1 MAKPRDDR
9 QKDLLRPALEDI
21 IDLGHPLARLARE
34 IDWGFLDSRFAS
46 VCAPGAG
53 QPGLPTRLVAGLL
66 ILKHMHDLSDEALC
80 ARWLEN
86 PYYQFFCGELSFCH
100 QLPFDR
106 SSLTHWR
113 QRLGEEQL
121 VALLQESLSVAHKTG
136 GLATRDLERVVV
148 DTTVQPKAIA
158 HPTDARLCHRALEKL
173 VDLAQRSGVPLRQ
186 SYRRVAKRAAIMIG
200 RYTHAHQFKRARR
213 AMKFLRIRLG
223 RVIRDIRR
231 KIAGNEALRERFAD
245 LLALAYRVRFQDHRQ
260 RGPKI
265 YALHAPEVECIGK
278 GKARAP
284 YEFGCKV
291 SIATPATKPKGGQFV
306 LHTKALHGNPF
317 DGHTLGPVITELEQ
331 QTGVE
336 TRRIHV
342 DKGYR
347 GHNHKQKFR
356 VWISGQVRR
365 VTAPIRRE
373 MKRRAAVEPVIGH
386 TKAEHRMG
394 RNYLKGR
401 DGDRI
406 NAVLAA
412 AGYNFGL
419 LLRWLARF
427 LRALF
432 QALITSSPGAQPA
445 KKTRAT
451 VLHSRRNIRS
461 ISGEFPGPVANRQSP
476 AMRHRSGRLRSAIR
490 SCARVCSKALSSPR
504 SPCAEI

>member
-9 QKDLLRPALEDI
+9 QKDLLRPALEAI
-21 IDLGHPLARLARE
+21 IDLGHPLVRLARA
-34 IDWGFLDSRFAS
+34 IDWGFLDARFAG
-46 VCAPGAG
+46 VCAAGAG

-136 GLATRDLERVVV
+136 ALATRDLERVVV

-173 VDLAQRSGVPLRQ
+173 VDLAQRHAVPLRQ
-186 SYRRVAKRAAIMIG
+186 SYRRVAKRAVIMVG

-213 AMKFLRIRLG
+213 QLKFLRIRLG

-231 KIAGNEALRERFAD
+231 KIEGDEALKQRFAD
-245 LLALAYRVRFQDHRQ
+245 LLALAHRVRFQDHRQ
-260 RGPKI
+260 RGHKL

-291 SIATPATKPKGGQFV
+291 SIATPVTKPRGGQFV
-306 LHTKALHGNPF
+306 LHAQALHGNPF
-317 DGHTLGPVITELEQ
+317 DGHTLGPVIADLEKL
-331 QTGVE
+331 TGVE

-347 GHNHKQKFR
+347 GHNHTEKFR
-356 VWISGQVRR
+356 VWITGQVRR
-365 VTAPIRRE
+365 VTRPIRRE

-386 TKAEHRMG
+386 VKAEHRLG

-401 DGDRI
+401 DGDRS
-406 NAVLAA
+406 NTVLAA
-412 AGYNFGL
+412 AGYNFSL
-419 LLRWLARF
+419 LLRWLAGL
-427 LRALF
+427 LRALVQVLF
-432 QALITSSPGAQPA
+432 PA
-445 KKTRAT
+445 TW
-451 VLHSRRNIRS
+451 
-461 ISGEFPGPVANRQSP
+461 PPQYP
-476 AMRHRSGRLRSAIR
+476 
-490 SCARVCSKALSSPR
+490 
-504 SPCAEI
+504 

>member
-9 QKDLLRPALEDI
+9 QKDLLRPALEEI
-21 IDLGHPLARLARE
+21 IDLGHPLARLGRA
-34 IDWGFLDSRFAS
+34 IDWTFLDGRFAS

-53 QPGLPTRLVAGLL
+53 QPGLPTRLVAGLF

-86 PYYQFFCGELSFCH
+86 PYYQYFCGELSFCH

-121 VALLQESLSVAHKTG
+121 VALIQESLSVAHKTG
-136 GLATRDLERVVV
+136 ALATRDLERVVV

-173 VDLAQRSGVPLRQ
+173 VDLAQRHDVPLRQ
-186 SYRRVAKRAAIMIG
+186 SYRRVAKRAAIMVG
-200 RYTHAHQFKRARR
+200 RYTHAHQFTRARR
-213 AMKFLRIRLG
+213 ALKFLRTRLG

-231 KIAGNEALRERFAD
+231 KIEGNAELEERFAN
-245 LLALAYRVRFQDHRQ
+245 LLALAVRVRFQDHRQ

-306 LHTKALHGNPF
+306 LHAKTLHGNPF
-317 DGHTLGPVITELEQ
+317 DGHTLGPVIADLEKL
-331 QTGVE
+331 TGVE
-336 TRRIHV
+336 SRRIHV

-347 GHNHKQKFR
+347 GHNHTEKFR

-365 VTAPIRRE
+365 VTKPIRRE

-401 DGDRI
+401 EGDRI

-419 LLRWLARF
+419 LLRWLGRL

-432 QALITSSPGAQPA
+432 QALFTALPSAQPA
-445 KKTRAT
+445 
-451 VLHSRRNIRS
+451 
-461 ISGEFPGPVANRQSP
+461 
-476 AMRHRSGRLRSAIR
+476 
-490 SCARVCSKALSSPR
+490 
-504 SPCAEI
+504 

>member
-1 MAKPRDDR
+1 LGDAVAKPRDDR
-9 QKDLLRPALEDI
+9 QKDLLRPALEAI
-21 IDLGHPLARLARE
+21 IDLGHPLVRLARA
-34 IDWGFLDSRFAS
+34 IDWQFLDARFAG

-53 QPGLPTRLVAGLL
+53 QPPLPTRLVAGLL

-100 QLPFDR
+100 KLPFDR

-136 GLATRDLERVVV
+136 ALATKDLERVVV

-173 VDLAQRSGVPLRQ
+173 VDLAQRNDVPLRQ
-186 SYRRVAKRAAIMIG
+186 SYRRVAKRAAIMVG
-200 RYTHAHQFKRARR
+200 RYSHAHQFKRARR
-213 AMKFLRIRLG
+213 ALKFLRIRLG

-231 KIAGNEALRERFAD
+231 KIAGNEVLNQRFAT
-245 LLALAYRVRFQDHRQ
+245 LLALAHRVRFQDHRQ
-260 RGPKI
+260 RGHKV

-306 LHTKALHGNPF
+306 LHAKALHGNPF
-317 DGHTLGPVITELEQ
+317 DGHTLGPVIADLEKL
-331 QTGVE
+331 TGVE

-347 GHNHKQKFR
+347 GHNHTEKFR
-356 VWISGQVRR
+356 VWITGQVRR
-365 VTAPIRRE
+365 VTRPIRRE

-386 TKAEHRMG
+386 LKAEHRLD
-394 RNYLKGR
+394 RNYLKGL
-401 DGDRI
+401 DGDRS

-412 AGYNFGL
+412 VGYNFSL
-419 LLRWLARF
+419 LLRWLARL
-427 LRALF
+427 LRALIRVLF
-432 QALITSSPGAQPA
+432 PA
-445 KKTRAT
+445 
-451 VLHSRRNIRS
+451 
-461 ISGEFPGPVANRQSP
+461 PPPVQI
-476 AMRHRSGRLRSAIR
+476 G
-490 SCARVCSKALSSPR
+490 
-504 SPCAEI
+504 

>member
-1 MAKPRDDR
+1 MALGDAMAKPRDDR
-9 QKDLLRPALEDI
+9 QKDLLRPALEEI
-21 IDLGHPLARLARE
+21 IDLGHPLVRLAHE
-34 IDWGFLDSRFAS
+34 IDWQFLDTRFAG
-46 VCAPGAG
+46 VCTAGAG
-53 QPGLPTRLVAGLL
+53 QPPLPTRLVAGLL
-66 ILKHMHDLSDEALC
+66 ILKHMHDLSDEVLC

-100 QLPFDR
+100 HLPFDR
-106 SSLTHWR
+106 SSMTHWR
-113 QRLGEEQL
+113 QRLGEAQL

-136 GLATRDLERVVV
+136 ALATRDLERVVV

-173 VDLAQRSGVPLRQ
+173 VDLAERNEVKLRQ

-200 RYTHAHQFKRARR
+200 RYIHAHQFKRARR
-213 AMKFLRIRLG
+213 QLKFLRIRLG

-231 KIAGNEALRERFAD
+231 KIAGNQGLQERFAG
-245 LLALAYRVRFQDHRQ
+245 LLALAVRVRFQDHRQ
-260 RGPKI
+260 RGHKV

-291 SIATPATKPKGGQFV
+291 SIATPATKPRGGQFV
-306 LHTKALHGNPF
+306 LHAKALHGNPF
-317 DGHTLGPVITELEQ
+317 DGHTLGPVIADLEKL
-331 QTGVE
+331 TGVE

-347 GHNHKQKFR
+347 GHNHAEKFR
-356 VWISGQVRR
+356 VWITGQVRR
-365 VTAPIRRE
+365 VTRPIRRE

-386 TKAEHRMG
+386 VKAEHRMG

-419 LLRWLARF
+419 LLRWLARLF
-427 LRALF
+427 CALF
-432 QALITSSPGAQPA
+432 RMLFAAPRRAQTA
-445 KKTRAT
+445 
-451 VLHSRRNIRS
+451 
-461 ISGEFPGPVANRQSP
+461 
-476 AMRHRSGRLRSAIR
+476 
-490 SCARVCSKALSSPR
+490 
-504 SPCAEI
+504 

>member
-9 QKDLLRPALEDI
+9 QKELLRPALEEI
-21 IDLGHPLARLARE
+21 IDLGHPLARLGRA
-34 IDWGFLDSRFAS
+34 IDWTFLDGRFAS

-53 QPGLPTRLVAGLL
+53 QPGLPTRLVAGLF

-86 PYYQFFCGELSFCH
+86 PYYQYFCGELSFCH

-121 VALLQESLSVAHKTG
+121 VALIQESLSVAHKTG
-136 GLATRDLERVVV
+136 ALATRDLERVVV

-173 VDLAQRSGVPLRQ
+173 VDLAQRHDVPLRQ
-186 SYRRVAKRAAIMIG
+186 SYRRVAKRAAIMVG
-200 RYTHAHQFKRARR
+200 RYTHAHQFTRARR
-213 AMKFLRIRLG
+213 ALKFLRTRLG

-231 KIAGNEALRERFAD
+231 KIEGNAELEERFAN
-245 LLALAYRVRFQDHRQ
+245 LLALAVRVRFQDHRQ

-306 LHTKALHGNPF
+306 LHAKTLHGNPF
-317 DGHTLGPVITELEQ
+317 DGHTLGPVIADLEKL
-331 QTGVE
+331 TGVE

-347 GHNHKQKFR
+347 GHNHTEKFR

-365 VTAPIRRE
+365 VTKPIRRE

-401 DGDRI
+401 EGDRI

-419 LLRWLARF
+419 LLRWLARL

-432 QALITSSPGAQPA
+432 QALFTALPSAQPA
-445 KKTRAT
+445 
-451 VLHSRRNIRS
+451 
-461 ISGEFPGPVANRQSP
+461 
-476 AMRHRSGRLRSAIR
+476 
-490 SCARVCSKALSSPR
+490 
-504 SPCAEI
+504 